1 MSYRARSSRR
11 YVKRSKRNFFVT
23 LIIITLL
30 LFATIQWIL
39 PTFVNGVGFVTG
51 IFKEK
56 SRTATN
62 ITENAQLAPP
72 VLNIPYEATNTAEI
86 DVKGY
91 STPGSKVKLFLDGQE
106 IEIVDAS
113 SEGDFTFKN
122 VSLGLGINS
131 LYAKSIDSED
141 RESLPSKTFRITY
154 DNEKP
159 TLNVSEPE
167 DGKTIQGGEKKIKIT
182 GNTEVNAEVF
192 VNDAQIIIDKDGN
205 FSSDQ
210 NLNDGENIFTIK
222 SVDPASNITE
232 ISRRVV
238 YQP

>member
-23 LIIITLL
+23 LIIVILL

-39 PTFVNGVGFVTG
+39 PTFVNGVGLVTG

-56 SRTATN
+56 SKTATN
-62 ITENAQLAPP
+62 I
-72 VLNIPYEATNTAEI
+72 AEI

-106 IEIVDAS
+106 IEIIDAS

>member
-39 PTFVNGVGFVTG
+39 PTFVNGVGLVTG

-113 SEGDFTFKN
+113 SEGDF
-122 VSLGLGINS
+122 
-131 LYAKSIDSED
+131 
-141 RESLPSKTFRITY
+141 TFRITY